1 MNAFRAVPVGVIA
14 GGVPAVVAIVPFGLM
29 SAVKFSLTS
38 LPASMSAEVTGMKRP
53 VLVDVEAGKPSLTLS
68 ACMASQYEL
77 GDCAL
82 GRPDSAQ
89 CPLLPATL
97 APEM

>member
-1 MNAFRAVPVGVIA
+1 M
-14 GGVPAVVAIVPFGLM
+14 AIVPFGLM

-53 VLVDVEAGKPSLTLS
+53 VLVDVEAGRPSLTLS
-68 ACMASQYEL
+68 ACMASQYEP
-77 GDCAL
+77 ATAR
-82 GRPDSAQ
+82 RPDSAQ